1 MGGVEAHSTF
11 LLDEL
16 FDSHGGPQAR
26 DISQRLG
33 ATLES
38 ALDATQVCCI
48 QTGLAPRAARSL
60 QPRATRLGQLLGPP
74 AYRLAMDSHFPSH
87 LRLAPPLLEQTHRL
101 QAALLQFAE
110 ISFDTLRIP
119 HAQKCT

>member
-33 ATLES
+33 ATLQS
-38 ALDATQVCCI
+38 ALDATQVDGA
-48 QTGLAPRAARSL
+48 QTGLAPRATRLL
-60 QPRATRLGQLLGPP
+60 QPSATRLGQLLGPP
-74 AYRLAMDSHFPSH
+74 AYRLAMDANFPSH
-87 LRLAPPLLEQTHRL
+87 LRLAPPFL
-101 QAALLQFAE
+101 
-110 ISFDTLRIP
+110 
-119 HAQKCT
+119 